1 MYFFSPAGNIIV
13 HPGNKA
19 SKSALSM
26 VNSSEVNFFIALS
39 NKNKE
44 ESKKIRALAVSSI
57 KRTTA
62 LPDIK
67 TVAEEGIKEF
77 SFTLWGGVYAP
88 TGTPEEI
95 LNYLNTNI
103 NMILEDPSFK
113 KNLEKDGILVRRN
126 SRIEFGDFM
135 KSEFTKYAKI
145 VKAIDLKVE

>member
-1 MYFFSPAGNIIV
+1 MRKNIRELDQGLVLVQFGFDSLEI
-13 HPGNKA
+13 
-19 SKSALSM
+19 
-26 VNSSEVNFFIALS
+26 
-39 NKNKE
+39 
-44 ESKKIRALAVSSI
+44 
-57 KRTTA
+57 
-62 LPDIK
+62 
-67 TVAEEGIKEF
+67 
-77 SFTLWGGVYAP
+77 Y
-88 TGTPEEI
+88 I